1 MTEEQEA
8 QLRAKLSLSS
18 LHEINDAIAILRD
31 LEAVEI
37 APLPLSLLRYVLQEI
52 DHRFDPQMVPRST
65 WSRVM
70 ALAPRF
76 SRILDARTEG
86 DRGAMFEAMNALVSE
101 WMTLHASIG

>member
-1 MTEEQEA
+1 VTEGQEA

-18 LHEINDAIAILRD
+18 LHEINDAIAFLRD

-52 DHRFDPQMVPRST
+52 HHRFDPDMVERRT

-76 SRILDARTEG
+76 SRILDARAEG
-86 DRGAMFEAMNALVSE
+86 DRAAMFEAMNALVLD
-101 WMTLHASIG
+101 WMKLHASIG